1 MARHNDL
8 MTGVRMGEMAVSLI
22 ASGTPYS
29 PDVADDMA
37 RRTIDLWRG
46 MLDVMEEYSMLDN
59 GTDEADEE
67 EGYEVPTRR
76 GLETPHIVRFIDE
89 WNGDEDG

>member
-1 MARHNDL
+1 MPRSNDL
-8 MTGVRMGEMAVSLI
+8 MAGVRMGELAVSLI

-46 MLDVMEEYSMLDN
+46 MLDVMDEYSMLDN
-59 GTDEADEE
+59 NPSEDDEE
-67 EGYEVPTRR
+67 EGYETPTRK